1 MNAWNPSPGSRKGR
15 FQHQTGCTQHAGLV
29 SQSCRY
35 DLDEVPGN
43 QTGLVKG
50 LLHTLLKGGEMMIHQ
65 PSSQNDAL
73 RAKGMGIDPCGP
85 PHRLQGLVNDSGSF
99 RMPILGRLKDGSGM
113 GPAKGFSSLR
123 HTRT

>member
-29 SQSCRY
+29 SQSCRH

-50 LLHTLLKGGEMMIHQ
+50 LLHTLLL
-65 PSSQNDAL
+65 AL
-73 RAKGMGIDPCGP
+73 IIVLLVLLGDGCLRTRAR
-85 PHRLQGLVNDSGSF
+85 RLVCVGLIGSAS
-99 RMPILGRLKDGSGM
+99 RLM
-113 GPAKGFSSLR
+113 L
-123 HTRT
+123 